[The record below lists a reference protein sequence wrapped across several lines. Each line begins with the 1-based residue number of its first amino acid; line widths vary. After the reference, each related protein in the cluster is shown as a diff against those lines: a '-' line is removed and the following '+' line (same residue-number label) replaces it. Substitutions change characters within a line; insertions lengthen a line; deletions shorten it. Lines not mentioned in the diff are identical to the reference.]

1 MEPGPRGPA
10 LLAVGHSPPP
20 AEPSSSARRR
30 RPAPDRALKK
40 GTGRR
45 SGGAD
50 TDCRGDAA
58 PGPHRRLLREPAGP
72 ARTSYS
78 AEAPETRRA
87 LRHRRPRE
95 ALTVTATAFPTTAGP
110 QGTMALLLKLSLMA
124 FSFVFWAAGLTMLII
139 GLWAK
144 VSLGSY
150 LALSASGYP
159 SAPAI
164 LLATGLA
171 VIIWGFLGCFG
182 AATEHRG
189 LLRAYSAFLAAV
201 LAAVL
206 AAGLSALLYRQTL
219 AQGFQE
225 GLRQALLAYGE
236 DDGVADA
243 LDALQRTL
251 SCCGVESYRDWLA
264 SPWGLEQNGSVP
276 LSCCRARRG
285 CQRSPPDARSL
296 HHDGCFGT
304 VSAFVGSNMF
314 SVATG
319 ALGLALLQLI
329 GIVLA
334 CLLAA
339 RVPAQLL
346 GITTAR

>member
-1 MEPGPRGPA
+1 M
-10 LLAVGHSPPP
+10 
-20 AEPSSSARRR
+20 
-30 RPAPDRALKK
+30 
-40 GTGRR
+40 T
-45 SGGAD
+45 
-50 TDCRGDAA
+50 
-58 PGPHRRLLREPAGP
+58 
-72 ARTSYS
+72 
-78 AEAPETRRA
+78 
-87 LRHRRPRE
+87 
-95 ALTVTATAFPTTAGP
+95 
-110 QGTMALLLKLSLMA
+110 LLKLSLLA

-164 LLATGLA
+164 LLATGVA

-201 LAAVL
+201 LAAGL

-219 AQGFQE
+219 AQGFQA

-243 LDALQRTL
+243 LDALQRAL
-251 SCCGVESYRDWLA
+251 SCCGVQSYRDWLA
-264 SPWGLEQNGSVP
+264 SPWGRQQNGSVP

-285 CQRSPPDARSL
+285 CRRSPPDARRL
-296 HHDGCFGT
+296 HRAGCFGA

-314 SVATG
+314 YVATA
-319 ALGLALLQLI
+319 ALGLALLQLV
-329 GIVLA
+329 GIIHHFHSSDLVQDPFLWSLCEVCYEHLKSLRREELKRPKTLSYKKMA
-334 CLLAA
+334 KAVQSDVMKDGKRRERFIALQKFALDFYC
-339 RVPAQLL
+339 
-346 GITTAR
+346 

>member
-1 MEPGPRGPA
+1 MLVPRQPRPGPSPQKGAGAEERWDSLWVPWD
-10 LLAVGHSPPP
+10 AV
-20 AEPSSSARRR
+20 
-30 RPAPDRALKK
+30 L
-40 GTGRR
+40 
-45 SGGAD
+45 
-50 TDCRGDAA
+50 
-58 PGPHRRLLREPAGP
+58 GPHRRLLGN
-72 ARTSYS
+72 RTSN
-78 AEAPETRRA
+78 
-87 LRHRRPRE
+87 
-95 ALTVTATAFPTTAGP
+95 TVTATALPTTPGP
-110 QGTMALLLKLSLMA
+110 EGAMALLKLSLMA

-144 VSLGSY
+144 MSLGTY
-150 LALSASGYP
+150 LALSATDCP

-164 LLATGLA
+164 LLATGVA

-189 LLRAYSAFLAAV
+189 LLRAYSAFLAVV
-201 LAAVL
+201 LAAGL
-206 AAGLSALLYRQTL
+206 AAGLSALLYRQSL

-225 GLRQALLAYGE
+225 GLRQALLAYGQ

-243 LDALQRTL
+243 LDALQHAL

-296 HHDGCFGT
+296 HPDGCFGR
-304 VSAFVGSNMF
+304 VSAFVGTNMF
-314 SVATG
+314 YVATA
-319 ALGLALLQLI
+319 ALGLALLQLV
-329 GIVLA
+329 GMVLA

-339 RVPAQLL
+339 RVPAHLL
-346 GITTAR
+346 GISTPR

>member
-1 MEPGPRGPA
+1 MGSGPRG
-10 LLAVGHSPPP
+10 
-20 AEPSSSARRR
+20 
-30 RPAPDRALKK
+30 
-40 GTGRR
+40 
-45 SGGAD
+45 
-50 TDCRGDAA
+50 
-58 PGPHRRLLREPAGP
+58 
-72 ARTSYS
+72 
-78 AEAPETRRA
+78 
-87 LRHRRPRE
+87 
-95 ALTVTATAFPTTAGP
+95 
-110 QGTMALLLKLSLMA
+110 TMTLLKLSLMA

-189 LLRAYSAFLAAV
+189 LLRAYSTFLAAV
-201 LAAVL
+201 LAAGL

-236 DDGVADA
+236 DDAVADA
-243 LDALQRTL
+243 LDALQRAL

-276 LSCCRARRG
+276 LSCCRTRRG
-285 CQRSPPDARSL
+285 CQ
-296 HHDGCFGT
+296 

-314 SVATG
+314 YVGTA

-329 GIVLA
+329 VRPTGKTLPSYSLFQLDHPPPGSNPLEPVLGV
-334 CLLAA
+334 L
-339 RVPAQLL
+339 
-346 GITTAR
+346 